1 MTASTAQC
9 IQREMRVLKLYS
21 VISSL
26 AILVLL
32 VGAFDAPR
40 QETFD
45 VIDVRRINVLHESGG
60 PALVI
65 AGRGRLPGP
74 TFEGKEYAQELS
86 GGRPGASGMIFFNER
101 GDEVGGLTFHGRL
114 DGDGY
119 QAGAGLMFDQF
130 HQDQVVGLQYQD
142 DGSARSAGLHVW
154 DRSTEVSIARLLE
167 LVDLRRTAAGPARDS
182 VEAALRALASS
193 GLGAHRIF
201 LGSQDRT
208 AALRLADAQGRTRL
222 RLSVDS
228 TGVARLEFLDEEG
241 NVTREISD

>member
-1 MTASTAQC
+1 MTPSMAER
-9 IQREMRVLKLYS
+9 IRREMRFLKVYTA
-21 VISSL
+21 VSSL
-26 AILVLL
+26 AILILL
-32 VGAFDAPR
+32 GAALDAPR

-45 VIDVRRINVLHESGG
+45 VIDVKRINVLNDTGA

-101 GDEVGGLTFHGRL
+101 GDEVGGLTFHGHL

-167 LVDLRRTAAGPARDS
+167 LVDSRRTAVGPARDS
-182 VEAALRALASS
+182 VEAVIRELASS

-201 LGSQDRT
+201 LGSRDRT
-208 AALRLADAQGRTRL
+208 AALSLADAQGRTRL

-228 TGVARLEFLDEEG
+228 TGVARVEFVDPDG
-241 NVTREISD
+241 NVTREISE

>member
-1 MTASTAQC
+1 MTASMAER
-9 IQREMRVLKLYS
+9 IQRDMRILKLYAA
-21 VISSL
+21 ISSL
-26 AILVLL
+26 TVLVL
-32 VGAFDAPR
+32 VGAAFRPPR
-40 QETFD
+40 QQAFD
-45 VIDVRRINVLHESGG
+45 IIDVKRINVLNDAGT

-74 TFEGKEYAQELS
+74 TVEGNEYAQELS

-142 DGSARSAGLHVW
+142 DGTARSAGLHVW

-167 LVDLRRTAAGPARDS
+167 LVDLRRTAVGPARDS
-182 VEAALRALASS
+182 VEAVLRRLASS

-201 LGSQDRT
+201 LGSQERT
-208 AALRLADAQGRTRL
+208 AALRLADAQGRPRL

-228 TGVARLEFLDEEG
+228 TGVARVEFLDEDG